1 MSFGVRLENQFKVF
15 TTGKGQLGEVVLF
28 RHLTESIKIA
38 GGPNKVF
45 EYHGVKSKVEY
56 RSVMHATS
64 GHLLRCE
71 LCDLCIISYS
81 KISKKIRI
89 TFLQNKAH
97 QQISLGSRF
106 TGNVRQWELLS
117 KRPKVK
123 SLGSVKVSPKT
134 LKDAVLP
141 SVGSFG
147 IFYKS
152 GSEYSMQYS
161 VANLIEPFTLTASSA
176 NRTLVL
182 KGINNKVRK
191 ISALEELEACNDLK
205 TFGNNLKS
213 LKIGTPM
220 FSYLSNK
227 PDPDDFINPLRSF
240 ISSNRDN
247 TVVKEFG
254 EVFES
259 YVGRYDNE
267 ISKGSIVNSKRE
279 MTNMML
285 ISVDDIDE

>member
-1 MSFGVRLENQFKVF
+1 MSFGIRLENQFKVF
-15 TTGKGQLGEVVLF
+15 TSGKGQLGEIVLF
-28 RHLTESIKIA
+28 RHLTESIKMA
-38 GGPNKVF
+38 GGPNRVF

-56 RSVMHATS
+56 LSVMYATS
-64 GHLLRCE
+64 GQLLRCE

-81 KISKKIRI
+81 KKNSKIRI
-89 TFLQNKAH
+89 TYLQNKVH
-97 QQISLGSRF
+97 QQSSLGTNF

-123 SLGSVKVSPKT
+123 SLGSVKVSSDM

-152 GSEYSMQYS
+152 GSGYSMQYS
-161 VANLIEPFTLTASSA
+161 VANLIEPFTLNASSA

-182 KGINNKVRK
+182 KGTNNKIRK

-205 TFGNNLKS
+205 IFGNNLKS
-213 LKIGTPM
+213 LKIGTPL
-220 FSYLSNK
+220 FSYIRNK
-227 PDPDDFINPLRSF
+227 PDPDDFINPLRSLVN
-240 ISSNRDN
+240 SNRTN

-254 EVFES
+254 ELLES
-259 YVGRYDNE
+259 YLNRYNIDFTIRPE
-267 ISKGSIVNSKRE
+267 KHSKSN
-279 MTNMML
+279 MMNMML
-285 ISVDDIDE
+285 ISVDDIEE